1 MASTKPKRTNNMN
14 ATETRARPGSAAAIH
29 PGAVPRAGW
38 RERSFFAPSRDLLDD
53 TTRAIL
59 SFGTMIRALVFDFDG
74 LILDTE
80 EPVYRSWLEV
90 YEAHGEELP
99 FERWV
104 QIVGSTTIGF
114 HPQHHLEERLGRSL
128 PKEVLDRRIGRRTE
142 LVLAN
147 NLLPGVVE
155 HLDAAKASGFKVG
168 VASSSTSEWVSGH
181 LARLGILDRFDC
193 VRCRGGVTN
202 VKPEPD
208 LYLAVLECLGVG
220 ASDAIAIE
228 DSPNGVLAA
237 KRAGMR
243 CVATPTAITARLD
256 LSQADLV
263 LGSLA
268 ELTLAELVRRV
279 VPA

>member
-1 MASTKPKRTNNMN
+1 
-14 ATETRARPGSAAAIH
+14 
-29 PGAVPRAGW
+29 
-38 RERSFFAPSRDLLDD
+38 
-53 TTRAIL
+53 
-59 SFGTMIRALVFDFDG
+59 MIRALVFDFDG

-104 QIVGSTTIGF
+104 QIVGSTTTGF
-114 HPQHHLEERLGRSL
+114 HPQHYLEERLGRSL

-147 NLLPGVVE
+147 KLLPGVVE
-155 HLDAAKASGFKVG
+155 HLDAARALGLKLG
-168 VASSSTSEWVSGH
+168 VASSSTREWVTGH
-181 LARLGILDRFDC
+181 LARLGILERFEC
-193 VRCRGGVTN
+193 VRCRDDVTN
-202 VKPEPD
+202 VKPEAD

-220 ASDAIAIE
+220 ASEAIAIE
-228 DSPNGVLAA
+228 DSPNGITAA

-243 CVATPTAITARLD
+243 CVAVPNSITACLD
-256 LSQADLV
+256 LGQADVL

-268 ELTLAELVRRV
+268 EVTLAELLLKA